1 MKMQRSSGILLHPTS
16 LPETA
21 GIGTIGKQAYRFVDF
36 LVEAKQSLWQV
47 LPIGPTGY
55 GDSPYAS
62 FSTFAGNPLI
72 IDLDMLVEAGWLSAE
87 EAASPEWISSEGYI
101 DFGSVVYWKMPVL
114 KQAAANFLSH
124 AGDEAKESFVSFKKE
139 EKSWLDQYATFMSI
153 KEFYDAKARDE
164 NRFGAMWSN
173 YWPAELAVH
182 DDTAV
187 KAWNKVHKNEAELW
201 RVIQYFF
208 FTQWKDLKAYA
219 NSKGVSII
227 GDIPIFVAPDSAD
240 VWSNQELFQLDENG
254 RAIAVAG
261 VPPDYFSATGQL
273 WGNPLYDWEAMEKTG
288 YKWWI
293 NRIAHL
299 AKLVDY
305 VRVDH
310 FRGFEAYWRV
320 PAGENT
326 AINGAWIPG
335 PAHKLFK
342 AIKKSLGNIP
352 IIAEDLGVITEGVE
366 ALRDDFELPGM
377 KVLQFAFDAN
387 EAGKGGFTN
396 AFLPHMYNK
405 NCICYTGTHDND
417 TLAGWIAN
425 ASSAERDVVRR
436 YVSGGINTD
445 SVRDEELCPLLVRA
459 AMASTAAFTVV
470 PFQDIFAIGSEG
482 RMNTP
487 STSGGHNWQW
497 RMTSDMFD
505 HEKAAWLRE
514 MAIIYGRNL

>member
-1 MKMQRSSGILLHPTS
+1 MNLQRSSGILLHPTS

-36 LVEAKQSLWQV
+36 LVEAKQSLWQI

-72 IDLDMLVEAGWLSAE
+72 IDLDMLVQEGWLSADDIQC
-87 EAASPEWISSEGYI
+87 PEWISTSGPI
-101 DFGSVVYWKMPVL
+101 DFGSVVYWKMPLL
-114 KQAAANFLSH
+114 KKAARTFM
-124 AGDEAKESFVSFKKE
+124 DEVSAEERQQYEVFKKE
-139 EKSWLDQYATFMSI
+139 EKLWLSDYATFMSI
-153 KEFYDAKARDE
+153 KEFYDAKAQEED
-164 NRFGAMWSN
+164 RFGAMWSN
-173 YWPAELAVH
+173 YWPHDLAVH
-182 DDTAV
+182 DAAAV
-187 KAWNKVHKNEAELW
+187 KAWNKAHRKDAELW
-201 RVIQYFF
+201 CIIQYFF
-208 FTQWKDLKAYA
+208 FTQWRSLKAYA
-219 NSKGVSII
+219 NEHGVSII

-240 VWSNQELFQLDENG
+240 VWSNQNLFQLDENG
-254 RAIAVAG
+254 RATAVAG

-273 WGNPLYDWEAMEKTG
+273 WGNPLYDWDAMEKAG

-299 AKLVDY
+299 IKLVDY

-320 PAGENT
+320 PAGEET

-342 AIKKSLGNIP
+342 AIKKSLGDIP

-366 ALRDDFELPGM
+366 ALRDDFALPGM

-396 AFLPHMYNK
+396 PFLPHMYGTH
-405 NCICYTGTHDND
+405 CVCYTGTHDND
-417 TLAGWIAN
+417 TLAGWIHN
-425 ASSAERDVVRR
+425 ASEAERDVVRR
-436 YVSGGINTD
+436 YVSGGINTKD
-445 SVRDEELCPLLVRA
+445 VKDEDLCPLLIRA

-470 PFQDIFAIGSEG
+470 PLQDIFGIGSEG
-482 RMNTP
+482 RMNMP
-487 STSGGHNWQW
+487 STSGTNWQW
-497 RMTSDMFD
+497 RMSADMFSS
-505 HEKAAWLRE
+505 EKAKWLRE
-514 MAIIYGRNL
+514 LSIIYGRNL